1 MNKCQMEF
9 SIDKLEAR
17 RLRKKAL
24 SINMRNDM
32 LFRYA
37 FSHYPLGKRPW
48 KDGRQ
53 FYKKQLDVL

>member
-1 MNKCQMEF
+1 MEF
-9 SIDKLEAR
+9 SIDKLEVR
-17 RLRKKAL
+17 HLRKKAL